1 MSSQDKP
8 LPAAKRFVYPFPG
21 KDGKEITD
29 ADIYYTALAQADE
42 GYYPLGAN
50 GQWHGGVHFNKRTA
64 GEFDQDGGV
73 RCIADG
79 EVVAWRLDDQYPQIT
94 YPVARDEDGTELH
107 GELKAV
113 YSTGFVLVRHRLE
126 LPPPPKDDAG
136 KGDNTTTTADTA
148 VDAQQP
154 SLVFYSLYMHLMC
167 WNNYETHPA
176 RSRPE
181 IWDGDLA
188 YRVGKKATDSADKY
202 PNKHAKGK
210 GLGIN
215 LRKKGDHGTF
225 VGFAARHATL
235 RLGATDGNGYFVVES
250 YTGDVTP
257 DDVADAVVYK
267 NELTPVPG
275 KPKTLNET
283 KVLDKPVAVKA
294 GQLMGHLGVYERFK
308 DAKPGAQATK
318 PTIDA
323 PESPRQMVHVEI
335 FTPEEIEAFI
345 EKSQARAAE
354 LPDSDKTRLF
364 IEEGAQLAAP
374 AKADAGIEP
383 GQGAIIANAEQTSGY
398 WTRVKK
404 LSALAIID
412 HKHCRQFKNNQ
423 YTVDSAAKTL
433 LAKQLGIP
441 VTKMSNTARWDG
453 HYYDT
458 QGAPNPDIHRY
469 QTTGND
475 NAEYPSRG
483 VHVVLTDEVWIE
495 RSHLDNSGTA
505 QASTSRLPAWT
516 KFPLEIN
523 NTDGPKAGASKIS
536 KISMLDNQVTS
547 QDGTR
552 WWQVT
557 IRSEAGTDETGWACT
572 KQDKVRLCSPWDWP
586 GFDTLEDSTKPVE
599 LHAYRLMSTSQI
611 LPEEK
616 ADAENLA
623 KNAKK
628 GAALSKL
635 HQIMALDE
643 GDRVKLNDI
652 RNALKSPEQA
662 RALSHLIIRHESEW
676 GGEMT
681 KWDAL
686 NKFME
691 GPLKTDWDAEKKR
704 IKTLQWKNRIKNIPN
719 KYLWHLHPVGTLNL
733 FIVAEASSI
742 SDNGIKFIFKQESLP
757 GVTNRLHWP
766 GGASGVTLGAG
777 YDMKLRTSEEISEAL
792 ESIGINKKDAE
803 SAAKGASLTGN
814 VAVEFCNNNKNLI
827 DLSDDQQVELL
838 KYTVVPYANMVRSSI
853 NIPLQQHQFD
863 ALVSF
868 AYNPAARWKSVTSLI
883 NSGHPSDAMKKIKE
897 GVTSGGKVMK
907 GLVRRRQDEVN
918 LYEKGLYQ
926 FHGKDIK

>member
-225 VGFAARHATL
+225 VGFAARHAIL

-250 YTGDVTP
+250 CTGDVTP
-257 DDVADAVVYK
+257 GDMADAVVYK

-275 KPKTLNET
+275 KPKTLNEI

-335 FTPEEIEAFI
+335 FTPEDIEAFI

-495 RSHLDNSGTA
+495 SSHLDKSGTA

-523 NTDGPKAGASKIS
+523 NADGPKAGASKIS
-536 KISMLDNQVTS
+536 KISTLDNQATS
-547 QDGTR
+547 QDGIR

-628 GAALSKL
+628 GAVLSKL

-643 GDRVKLNDI
+643 GDRVKPNDI

-686 NKFME
+686 DKFMKGPLENDWKIEKDRIRNLQWMDRLNE
-691 GPLKTDWDAEKKR
+691 GPISPAWHTNVTAVLTNLIQDTNIDELIRKIGDIISHGEGSYESYNTGTKDVPGGYVGHSYISPPAGTVTSKTINEIIATENLSGTDTGRFFATGKYQTIISTLKSAKAKMNLTGEEKYDASMQERVFREFLFQKAGGGKLSAFVQEGEGTIEDAQLAAAKEWASIAVPKNHKIKNGTLSDGTVSYYQSGANSANQASTKKLVEILKTLD
-704 IKTLQWKNRIKNIPN
+704 
-719 KYLWHLHPVGTLNL
+719 
-733 FIVAEASSI
+733 
-742 SDNGIKFIFKQESLP
+742 
-757 GVTNRLHWP
+757 
-766 GGASGVTLGAG
+766 
-777 YDMKLRTSEEISEAL
+777 
-792 ESIGINKKDAE
+792 
-803 SAAKGASLTGN
+803 
-814 VAVEFCNNNKNLI
+814 
-827 DLSDDQQVELL
+827 
-838 KYTVVPYANMVRSSI
+838 
-853 NIPLQQHQFD
+853 
-863 ALVSF
+863 
-868 AYNPAARWKSVTSLI
+868 
-883 NSGHPSDAMKKIKE
+883 
-897 GVTSGGKVMK
+897 
-907 GLVRRRQDEVN
+907 
-918 LYEKGLYQ
+918 
-926 FHGKDIK
+926 